1 MNARGSA
8 YITAAGS
15 FLPGDPVPNDRIEEV
30 LGTVGGVPSRIGRV
44 VLRANG
50 IKTRHYARCGGR
62 QTHLNEE
69 LAALAVG
76 SALDRRGVA
85 MSEVDML
92 AVATTVGD
100 VLMPGFASMVHGR
113 LGGGP
118 MEVLSASGV
127 CASGVAALKAA
138 AMAVKVGEHRR
149 AVAAASELASA
160 LAHAERFADESVR
173 AAERSEVPVGFGYFN
188 AEFLRWMLSDGAGA
202 VVIEP
207 VPAAT
212 GLSLR
217 VDWIELTSYAHAL
230 PTCMYF
236 GASDPRNVA
245 VGNTWLSVPTL
256 AAADEAGMMMVRQDT
271 ELLGAALVDVG
282 IEECRRLIKTG
293 RLDVEARYD
302 WFLPHISSFYFYDK
316 LAVAVREAGLDLPPE
331 RWFTNLATRGNV
343 GSASMYLM
351 LDDALNAGL
360 FRVGD
365 RILVFVPES
374 GRFIISFMQLT
385 VVDGDTHSAT
395 EEPA

>member
-1 MNARGSA
+1 MNVLGSA

-127 CASGVAALKAA
+127 CASGVATLKAA
-138 AMAVKVGEHRR
+138 AAAVKAGEHRR

-256 AAADEAGMMMVRQDT
+256 AAADEAGMMTVRQDT

-282 IEECRRLIKTG
+282 IEECRRLIKRG

-302 WFLPHISSFYFYDK
+302 WFLPHISSFYFHDK
-316 LAVAVREAGLDLPPE
+316 LAAAVREAGLDLPPE
-331 RWFTNLATRGNV
+331 RWFTNLSTRAT
-343 GSASMYLM
+343 SA
-351 LDDALNAGL
+351 
-360 FRVGD
+360 RP
-365 RILVFVPES
+365 RC
-374 GRFIISFMQLT
+374 T
-385 VVDGDTHSAT
+385 
-395 EEPA
+395 